1 MTNEVSYFLRKLVRN
16 SSVAN
21 MEELGAFVEY
31 HRLDDDAFRKELL
44 LKLTEEVEEVQAA
57 ENDTEL
63 TEELADV
70 AEIIDALLK
79 LKGLTWAD
87 LEALRAKKNAK
98 RGDFSERLYVD
109 YINCPKGSYW
119 DQYAAKS
126 PEKYPVR
133 ETE

>member
-57 ENDTEL
+57 VNDAEL

-70 AEIIDALLK
+70 VEIIDALLN

-98 RGDFSERLYVD
+98 RGNFSERLYVD

-119 DQYAAKS
+119 NEYCAKS
-126 PEKYPVR
+126 PDKYPVR